1 MLGTAALLAF
11 LNAGVCMFLALW
23 PLWPDLPPREWV
35 YSYDV
40 SSSSL
45 DIAVLAI
52 SYALLVAVLLHGSA
66 AVKPRLGQEQ
76 LQRRHKSLAV
86 ALTAAS
92 WLASLL
98 LLAKAV
104 VVALQASDRLWP
116 NDRGSVG
123 LIFMCAGAAH
133 SPSMDAHPNACARI
147 DLAAASVLDPAPVQQ
162 AFGPTVKPAPTQ
174 STL

>member
-1 MLGTAALLAF
+1 MVGTAALLAF
-11 LNAGVCMFLALW
+11 LNAGVCTFLALW
-23 PLWPDLPPREWV
+23 PLRPELSPREWV
-35 YSYDV
+35 YSYDI

-45 DIAVLAI
+45 DVAVLAI
-52 SYALLVAVLLHGSA
+52 SYALLVAALLHGSA

-76 LQRRHKSLAV
+76 LQRRHKRLAV

-116 NDRGSVG
+116 DSRGAVG
-123 LIFMCAGAAH
+123 LIFMCAAAAH
-133 SPSMDAHPNACARI
+133 SPSMDLHQMPSTNCA
-147 DLAAASVLDPAPVQQ
+147 DPASLLDRAPAQQ
-162 AFGPTVKPAPTQ
+162 AV
-174 STL
+174 